1 MEFVPDVGTK
11 FTSLNVLLFAESAV
25 VVTFVVANAEKSVC
39 GSRTCLDMMIE
50 IIVIGMIMT
59 ILMTKKEDEFPFYT
73 IDMDALEKGDLNFI
87 GITREQADNQGLP
100 SDIEREETQEF
111 VDTYIDAFQRV
122 ANSGPKEALLKI
134 EATWRSIS
142 QKSTIWAAAIVAMA
156 DYYEAQRKIDVRMST
171 VPGAIIETD
180 LREKIAGLIRR
191 GIKLSEENWGGDA
204 DEWWDEVQE
213 IVPLL
218 WI

>member
-1 MEFVPDVGTK
+1 
-11 FTSLNVLLFAESAV
+11 
-25 VVTFVVANAEKSVC
+25 
-39 GSRTCLDMMIE
+39 
-50 IIVIGMIMT
+50 MIMT

-100 SDIEREETQEF
+100 SDIEMEETQEF

-171 VPGAIIETD
+171 VPGAIIEID

-191 GIKLSEENWGGDA
+191 GIRLSKENWCGDA